1 MSVKRFVGASSR
13 DAMRQVRA
21 ALGED
26 ALILSNRRV
35 AEGVEILALA
45 DDEHGRMTGQ
55 KAQSAVPETPTPHP
69 SPPPPV
75 AAPSEWPVPAATP
88 AQATPFTPPA
98 APRDPSLDFA
108 AFSERVLGEMQ
119 DLRTL
124 LTTQQSLA
132 SGAAQGADSVVERL
146 RHRLLGAGFGTHLTT
161 ELLET
166 LPMELGSDA
175 AEADAGEAW
184 LKRQLA
190 ARLPVLDDEAAL
202 LDAGGV
208 FALVGPTGI
217 GKTTTT
223 AKLAARYVMRHGGAG
238 VALVTT
244 DSYRIGAHEQLRI
257 YARLLGV
264 EVHALEADAPLDDLL
279 DRLADKRLVIIDT
292 VGMSQRDHRL
302 VGQVAML
309 GGSEQRPIR
318 RLLLLNAASHGDT
331 LDEVVATYQR
341 ASLATGAPLYGAIL
355 TKIDEAPRLGAVL
368 DIAIRHGL
376 RLHYVSHGQQV
387 PEDLRLAER
396 EPLIEQALAVEGES
410 SFAAEPSRPLG
421 SSPGR
426 RLQALSRGLLGQ
438 GRALA
443 AALATLRHEVTGFA
457 LLEQAWPLLGYP
469 LEQQRR
475 RLPALLDPD
484 RWPCLDGKEPAHAM
498 LWARPTTVSG
508 ADWPMPAVCLNDEGH
523 AQALPWLAHLQPAGE
538 AERLHWAQTHLGLP
552 WQLLPSC
559 PSASAREFLERG
571 GCAWLASVQGN
582 SRVVAGGERHTLS
595 SLTAHAEPHSQLDCR
610 YRGRE
615 ARLSLARLAVTLSDG
630 VSLDAWFGTLADADG
645 GRQLAQRYWL
655 APRREG
661 DEAALGGALVAQL
674 VHDDLPLLTRR
685 AWQRLNDAGQQPID
699 PELRLLVAAGL
710 AAIAS
715 RLDQERASW
724 AMDVRAQLLGL
735 LGGRRSRSP
744 AILLEAL
751 MHLFTARDV
760 FVLMGGQGLSDGA
773 TR

>member
-1 MSVKRFVGASSR
+1 MSVKRFVAANSR

-35 AEGVEILALA
+35 DDGVEILALA
-45 DDEHGRMTGQ
+45 DDDHGRMTGQ
-55 KAQSAVPETPTPHP
+55 TAEPERIATPSPRKETAYRTPAPANPRSETAAWADRTPTA
-69 SPPPPV
+69 S
-75 AAPSEWPVPAATP
+75 AANGA
-88 AQATPFTPPA
+88 
-98 APRDPSLDFA
+98 LDFA
-108 AFSERVLGEMQ
+108 AFSERVLGEMH
-119 DLRTL
+119 DLRAL

-132 SGAAQGADSVVERL
+132 TTATGTNDGVDYLHQL
-146 RHRLLGAGFGTHLTT
+146 LLGAGFSSRLTA

-166 LPMELGSDA
+166 LPVELKL
-175 AEADAGEAW
+175 AEDDEAGESW

-202 LDAGGV
+202 LDGGGV
-208 FALVGPTGI
+208 FALIGPTGI

-264 EVHALEADAPLDDLL
+264 EVHALKADAPLGDLL
-279 DRLADKRLVIIDT
+279 DKLADKRLVIVDT

-309 GGSEQRPIR
+309 GGSSGDASARPIR

-331 LDEVVATYQR
+331 LDEVVDTYQR
-341 ASLATGAPLYGAIL
+341 ASLAAGAPLYGAIL
-355 TKIDEAPRLGAVL
+355 TKVDEAPRLGAVL

-396 EPLIEQALAVEGES
+396 DVLIEQALNVAGES
-410 SFAAEPSRPLG
+410 SFAAEPSRPQR
-421 SSPGR
+421 SSAGR
-426 RLQALSRGLLGQ
+426 RLQSLSRGLLGQ

-443 AALATLRHEVTGFA
+443 AALAALRSEVAGFGM
-457 LLEQAWPLLGYP
+457 LEQAWPLLGYP
-469 LEQQRR
+469 LEQQRL
-475 RLPALLDPD
+475 RLPALLDTAAWRDGND
-484 RWPCLDGKEPAHAM
+484 REPPHAM
-498 LWARPTTVSG
+498 LWARSTTVSG
-508 ADWPMPAVCLNDEGH
+508 ADWPMPAMCLNAGGR
-523 AQALPWLAHLQPAGE
+523 AQALPWLAHLQPAGDT
-538 AERLHWAQTHLGLP
+538 ERLDWVESQLGMH
-552 WQLLPSC
+552 WQLLPNC
-559 PSASAREFLERG
+559 PAAPTRERLVHG
-571 GCAWLASVQGN
+571 TAGWLAIAQGN
-582 SRVVAGGERHTLS
+582 SRVIAGGERHTLAT
-595 SLTAHAEPHSQLDCR
+595 LAAHAEPRAQLDCR
-610 YRGRE
+610 YRGHDT
-615 ARLSLARLAVTLSDG
+615 RLSLSRLAVTLIDG
-630 VSLDAWFGTLADADG
+630 DALDAWFGTLIDADS

-655 APRREG
+655 APRHEN
-661 DEAALGGALVAQL
+661 DETALNDAMAAQL

-685 AWQRLNDAGQQPID
+685 AWQRLGEAGQHTID

-710 AAIAS
+710 AAVAS
-715 RLDQERASW
+715 RLDQENAPWS
-724 AMDVRAQLLGL
+724 MDVRAQLLNL

-744 AILLEAL
+744 GVLLEAL
-751 MHLFTARDV
+751 IHLFTARDV
-760 FVLMGGQGLSDGA
+760 FVQVGGHGFNDEA
-773 TR
+773 AR